1 MISLNLTKCRFL
13 FTRLAIDQGDYKPL
27 DNCKDV
33 SLLASAF
40 KLFLRELPVPLI
52 TREMRKSLFKSSVD
66 FETRTDPTLLTASV
80 KRSVES
86 LDEISLRVLIFVLR
100 HMKRISDVKGL
111 LHTINYF
118 SFTKN
123 KNG

>member
-1 MISLNLTKCRFL
+1 MYIL
-13 FTRLAIDQGDYKPL
+13 FFNRLAIDQGDYKPL

-40 KLFLRELPVPLI
+40 KLFLRELPIPLI

-66 FETRTDPTLLTASV
+66 FETRTDPKVLTASV

-100 HMKRISDVKGL
+100 HMKRMSEVKGL
-111 LHTINYF
+111 LHAFYD
-118 SFTKN
+118 SAFT
-123 KNG
+123 